1 MALDFATHSH
11 APLGPGRPL
20 GHLLSICGHARGES
34 MVDRL
39 TPMLKDAGFSDV
51 EGFPTRHKNFA
62 FIRAR

>member
-20 GHLLSICGHARGES
+20 GHLLSIFGHSHGAR
-34 MVDRL
+34 MLDKL
-39 TPMLKDAGFSDV
+39 MPMLKDAGFSDV
-51 EGFPTRHKNFA
+51 EEIATRHKNFA